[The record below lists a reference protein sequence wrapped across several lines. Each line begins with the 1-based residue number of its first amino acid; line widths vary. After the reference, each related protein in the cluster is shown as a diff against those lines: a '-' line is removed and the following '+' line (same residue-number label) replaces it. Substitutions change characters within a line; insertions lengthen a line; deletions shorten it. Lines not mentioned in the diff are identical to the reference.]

1 MDLENKALDYDL
13 TLKRKRIMIY
23 FIEATEKLL
32 RRDGIENLTI
42 RGIATEAGYNSAT
55 IYNYFND
62 LDQLI
67 MFGSLCYLRDYVA
80 ELEAKLKPDMRA
92 IEQYRTVYHC
102 FNKHALDDPEIYHHI
117 FFGKYRDQLPSVLD
131 LYYHVLFPNELDH
144 LSKEMQNMLVQCA
157 DVSPDLTTYEKNRDT
172 LYTALTQYGFE
183 CVKPDGAFY
192 LFLRAPKG
200 DSAAQFC
207 EKAKKHEIMLV
218 PSDSFGIPGYAR
230 LAYCASEKTV
240 NNSLPAFK
248 KLAEEYGL

>member
-13 TLKRKRIMIY
+13 TLKRKRITIY

-117 FFGKYRDQLPSVLD
+117 FFGKYRDQLSSVLD

-144 LSKEMQNMLVQCA
+144 LSKEMQNMLVQGSMTERDKA
-157 DVSPDLTTYEKNRDT
+157 MIERMVEEKD
-172 LYTALTQYGFE
+172 
-183 CVKPDGAFY
+183 
-192 LFLRAPKG
+192 LRADKAQITSDLVVALHQNFLYEASLKRQG
-200 DSAAQFC
+200 YDRAA
-207 EKAKKHEIMLV
+207 HEEEFNREFEYL
-218 PSDSFGIPGYAR
+218 
-230 LAYCASEKTV
+230 LAA
-240 NNSLPAFK
+240 
-248 KLAEEYGL
+248 GR

>member
-117 FFGKYRDQLPSVLD
+117 FFGKYRDQLSSVLD

-144 LSKEMQNMLVQCA
+144 LSKEMQ
-157 DVSPDLTTYEKNRDT
+157 EKD
-172 LYTALTQYGFE
+172 
-183 CVKPDGAFY
+183 
-192 LFLRAPKG
+192 LRADKAQITSDLVVALHQNFLYEASLKRQG
-200 DSAAQFC
+200 YDRAA
-207 EKAKKHEIMLV
+207 HEEEFNREFEYL
-218 PSDSFGIPGYAR
+218 
-230 LAYCASEKTV
+230 LAA
-240 NNSLPAFK
+240 
-248 KLAEEYGL
+248 GR